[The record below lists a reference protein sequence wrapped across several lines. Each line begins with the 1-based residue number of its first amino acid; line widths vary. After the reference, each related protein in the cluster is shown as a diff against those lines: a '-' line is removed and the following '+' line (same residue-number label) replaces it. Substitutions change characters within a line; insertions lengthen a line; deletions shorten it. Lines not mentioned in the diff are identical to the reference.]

1 MKNLQIIFSFFSRQ
15 YRAVSLIQRAA
26 RITAQTQLLNGHTRF
41 SRLYLSVSLTHVSV
55 LLEILVTSSCGS
67 YSVHPWASLTLKRKV
82 WVQRPCLAIAPT
94 FKHSGSRDTIVTNFQ
109 RFWRVPQLPGNNHPH
124 CAALAAAS
132 VPINLSFEL
141 TVFQSVETH
150 HLNSIKT
157 IHIATP

>member
-1 MKNLQIIFSFFSRQ
+1 MYSAVRAAKNEMKNLQIIFSFFSRQ

-94 FKHSGSRDTIVTNFQ
+94 FKHSGSRDTQLSPTSRGSGEYLNFQ
-109 RFWRVPQLPGNNHPH
+109 GTTTHIVLHWLQH
-124 CAALAAAS
+124 
-132 VPINLSFEL
+132 LS
-141 TVFQSVETH
+141 
-150 HLNSIKT
+150 
-157 IHIATP
+157 P